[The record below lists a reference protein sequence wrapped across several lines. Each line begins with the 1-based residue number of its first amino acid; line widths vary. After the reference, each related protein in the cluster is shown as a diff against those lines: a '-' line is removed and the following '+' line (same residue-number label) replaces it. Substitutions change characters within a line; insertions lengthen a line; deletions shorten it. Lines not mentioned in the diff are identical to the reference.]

1 MNFPFQLLRKRLEK
15 ADINLLV
22 KMKVFMFDC
31 DGVLWRGKTPIRG
44 AVETLRPRK
53 EHILLRIRRGRRIP
67 VDKQLRAESGRH
79 TRSSEEL
86 RRRRL
91 HQRDYHVA
99 FTTFP
104 FHVVRRMLR
113 PAI

>member
-44 AVETLRPRK
+44 AVETLNYLRDHGK
-53 EHILLRIRRGRRIP
+53 SIYYCVFLLP
-67 VDKQLRAESGRH
+67 SFLS
-79 TRSSEEL
+79 
-86 RRRRL
+86 
-91 HQRDYHVA
+91 
-99 FTTFP
+99 
-104 FHVVRRMLR
+104 
-113 PAI
+113 